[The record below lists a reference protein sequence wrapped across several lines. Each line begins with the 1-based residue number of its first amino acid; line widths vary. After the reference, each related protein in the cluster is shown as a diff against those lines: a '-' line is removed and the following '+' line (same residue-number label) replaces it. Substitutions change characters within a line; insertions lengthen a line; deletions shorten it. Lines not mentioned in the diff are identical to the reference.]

1 MTMKPFPRTTVAGV
15 SLPRMLMGT
24 NWVYGYSHTGA
35 AADKNI
41 VRMNSNKEA
50 IQAMLEAYLAY
61 DINAI
66 MGPISD
72 KPFTYDAI
80 HAAEDKTGK
89 GIIQIDTPTL
99 VMDDN
104 AQARKESEAI
114 LDKSRKGGATFCLIH
129 HSAAEQ
135 LVNKNKR
142 TMDRLPDYL
151 KMIRDRGMIPGLS
164 AHMPELILYSDLN
177 GYDVE
182 TYIQIY
188 NCMGFMMQVEIESVN
203 KIIWEAKKPVM
214 TIKSMA
220 AGRCSPFVGITF
232 SFSTLRPCDMV
243 TVGAMTAD
251 EVHEDVEI
259 GMAAIE
265 RRRPDLEGRN
275 SPGAA
280 HGVDPCAAPHFL
292 SPSAPLCARLLRL
305 RRLLRRRPGRLRGL
319 AAPPALDAVD
329 QEGRKRDRDDG
340 KEDLLHRDV
349 GQRKAQNQEIREEI
363 RARQAPVRD
372 VGDGQRQG
380 VVAPAGPA
388 LPHDDPNAHPDKGRP
403 QHRRQERMGRKVR
416 QHRGKLLPNFVK
428 QRDAERGDGGRP
440 DKARAQVPEREQIAG
455 GVQHRRDVRGRKSQP
470 VLDQEHEPDH
480 AALRDAGLLVDIV
493 HAKGADHRADQ
504 DEGELPAVHPR
515 AHLPPKFL
523 ASIGKH
529 SFSRSSLH
537 LSLLQR

>member
-164 AHMPELILYSDLN
+164 AHMPELIVYSDAN

-182 TYIQIY
+182 TYIQIF
-188 NCMGFMMQVEIESVN
+188 NCMGFLMQVEIETVAS
-203 KIIWEAKKPVM
+203 IIQNAKKPVM

-220 AGRCSPFVGITF
+220 AGRCSPYVGLTF
-232 SFSTLRPCDMV
+232 SWNAIRERDMV
-243 TVGAMTAD
+243 TVGAFSPQ
-251 EVHEDVEI
+251 EVEEDVEI
-259 GMAAIE
+259 SLAAIE
-265 RRRPDLEGRN
+265 HRFPDLE
-275 SPGAA
+275 
-280 HGVDPCAAPHFL
+280 
-292 SPSAPLCARLLRL
+292 
-305 RRLLRRRPGRLRGL
+305 
-319 AAPPALDAVD
+319 
-329 QEGRKRDRDDG
+329 K
-340 KEDLLHRDV
+340 
-349 GQRKAQNQEIREEI
+349 
-363 RARQAPVRD
+363 
-372 VGDGQRQG
+372 
-380 VVAPAGPA
+380 
-388 LPHDDPNAHPDKGRP
+388 
-403 QHRRQERMGRKVR
+403 
-416 QHRGKLLPNFVK
+416 
-428 QRDAERGDGGRP
+428 
-440 DKARAQVPEREQIAG
+440 
-455 GVQHRRDVRGRKSQP
+455 
-470 VLDQEHEPDH
+470 
-480 AALRDAGLLVDIV
+480 
-493 HAKGADHRADQ
+493 
-504 DEGELPAVHPR
+504 
-515 AHLPPKFL
+515 
-523 ASIGKH
+523 
-529 SFSRSSLH
+529 RSSPN
-537 LSLLQR
+537 QDQAAFG